1 MTTCFFSSLRRSSL
15 YWMLERPGVP
25 FVLDCWRHGM
35 SLRQLFRR
43 EFSSVHLGD
52 IMLLKSDICPRVL
65 LSVEWLGQLSLLL
78 PRILSSSGLQD
89 GIKEFSNNP
98 FSLFISSPR
107 HILTFPTSDEFTD
120 FIFSEPEFRLGHMSI
135 ATVLCGIGMFG
146 YGHFVQIGASA
157 YVCAL
162 FQGIMMAGVLVGT
175 ISSVSYALDAYRESS
190 NELFIMNML
199 FKNFMFYGI
208 SYVAND
214 WVVSDG
220 PFNVLA
226 VCGGTSVALVR
237 SPPLF
242 LSFPI
247 IFPRP
252 KILFR
257 FPGGSFHWVVYYF
270 VDCSFVRPSW
280 ICILYLG

>member
-1 MTTCFFSSLRRSSL
+1 MAYKTEQRNLVGPPFFPISSLIFVFPASNISMNSL
-15 YWMLERPGVP
+15 
-25 FVLDCWRHGM
+25 
-35 SLRQLFRR
+35 
-43 EFSSVHLGD
+43 
-52 IMLLKSDICPRVL
+52 
-65 LSVEWLGQLSLLL
+65 
-78 PRILSSSGLQD
+78 
-89 GIKEFSNNP
+89 
-98 FSLFISSPR
+98 
-107 HILTFPTSDEFTD
+107 TS
-120 FIFSEPEFRLGHMSI
+120 SEPEFRLGHMLI

-214 WVVSDG
+214 WVVRDG

-237 SPPLF
+237 PPIP
-242 LSFPI
+242 FPT
-247 IFPRP
+247 FPP
-252 KILFR
+252 KILFL
-257 FPGGSFHWVVYYF
+257 SQYFH
-270 VDCSFVRPSW
+270 R
-280 ICILYLG
+280 

>member
-1 MTTCFFSSLRRSSL
+1 MA
-15 YWMLERPGVP
+15 
-25 FVLDCWRHGM
+25 
-35 SLRQLFRR
+35 
-43 EFSSVHLGD
+43 
-52 IMLLKSDICPRVL
+52 
-65 LSVEWLGQLSLLL
+65 
-78 PRILSSSGLQD
+78 
-89 GIKEFSNNP
+89 
-98 FSLFISSPR
+98 
-107 HILTFPTSDEFTD
+107 
-120 FIFSEPEFRLGHMSI
+120 I

-214 WVVSDG
+214 WVVKDG

-226 VCGGTSVALVR
+226 VCGGTSVALV
-237 SPPLF
+237 SPLF
-242 LSFPI
+242 FDL
-247 IFPRP
+247 
-252 KILFR
+252 
-257 FPGGSFHWVVYYF
+257 
-270 VDCSFVRPSW
+270 
-280 ICILYLG
+280 

>member
-1 MTTCFFSSLRRSSL
+1 MA
-15 YWMLERPGVP
+15 
-25 FVLDCWRHGM
+25 
-35 SLRQLFRR
+35 
-43 EFSSVHLGD
+43 
-52 IMLLKSDICPRVL
+52 
-65 LSVEWLGQLSLLL
+65 
-78 PRILSSSGLQD
+78 
-89 GIKEFSNNP
+89 
-98 FSLFISSPR
+98 
-107 HILTFPTSDEFTD
+107 
-120 FIFSEPEFRLGHMSI
+120 I

-162 FQGIMMAGVLVGT
+162 FQGIMMSGVLVGT

-214 WVVSDG
+214 WVTRDG

-237 SPPLF
+237 TPQIAFSPSLCTALCFYIRSKLTNSAPSPCQFGSTEKDCAVIGPVITSSKSGACSPPF
-242 LSFPI
+242 KWKWVKGIKRTIASFESFSENTDRKCSFGIVNEVI
-247 IFPRP
+247 IFLVIYSSSARCLLMYRMRQ
-252 KILFR
+252 I
-257 FPGGSFHWVVYYF
+257 V
-270 VDCSFVRPSW
+270 
-280 ICILYLG
+280 

>member
-1 MTTCFFSSLRRSSL
+1 M
-15 YWMLERPGVP
+15 
-25 FVLDCWRHGM
+25 
-35 SLRQLFRR
+35 
-43 EFSSVHLGD
+43 
-52 IMLLKSDICPRVL
+52 
-65 LSVEWLGQLSLLL
+65 
-78 PRILSSSGLQD
+78 
-89 GIKEFSNNP
+89 
-98 FSLFISSPR
+98 IS
-107 HILTFPTSDEFTD
+107 
-120 FIFSEPEFRLGHMSI
+120 SEPEFRLGHMAI

-214 WVVSDG
+214 WVVRDG

-226 VCGGTSVALVR
+226 VCGGTSVALVLFPFTLLPVPSLTY
-237 SPPLF
+237 SPYSLLLF
-242 LSFPI
+242 HLF
-247 IFPRP
+247 
-252 KILFR
+252 ILR
-257 FPGGSFHWVVYYF
+257 GLVLKNLWDG
-270 VDCSFVRPSW
+270 D
-280 ICILYLG
+280 

>member
-1 MTTCFFSSLRRSSL
+1 MA
-15 YWMLERPGVP
+15 
-25 FVLDCWRHGM
+25 
-35 SLRQLFRR
+35 
-43 EFSSVHLGD
+43 
-52 IMLLKSDICPRVL
+52 
-65 LSVEWLGQLSLLL
+65 
-78 PRILSSSGLQD
+78 
-89 GIKEFSNNP
+89 
-98 FSLFISSPR
+98 
-107 HILTFPTSDEFTD
+107 
-120 FIFSEPEFRLGHMSI
+120 I

-214 WVVSDG
+214 WVVKDG

-226 VCGGTSVALVR
+226 VCGGTSVALV
-237 SPPLF
+237 
-242 LSFPI
+242 
-247 IFPRP
+247 
-252 KILFR
+252 
-257 FPGGSFHWVVYYF
+257 
-270 VDCSFVRPSW
+270 
-280 ICILYLG
+280 